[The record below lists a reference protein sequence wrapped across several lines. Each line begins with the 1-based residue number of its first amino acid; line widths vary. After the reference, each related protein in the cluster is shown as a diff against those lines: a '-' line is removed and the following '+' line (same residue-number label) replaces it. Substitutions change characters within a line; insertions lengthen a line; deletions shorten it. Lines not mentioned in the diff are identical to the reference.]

1 MSDLAHSL
9 ALLQLGDSFFP
20 SGATSFSWGLETLRA
35 DGLVVRAADVEALIE
50 GQIRHRWA
58 SFDRPALIA
67 SYRASGDLD
76 RIADVDREI
85 DAATLAREAR
95 DGGRRI
101 GSALLKVH
109 AGMGTPGAVDY
120 RERVQ
125 RGDACGQMT
134 AVHGLIGHATGLDE
148 TAVCALS
155 AYGLAVGT
163 IGAALRVGLL
173 GHVEGQ
179 AILARM
185 RAVVDEA
192 VASPLPAVDAC
203 HAYTP
208 MAEIAM
214 MRHETGSGRMFAS

>member
-1 MSDLAHSL
+1 
-9 ALLQLGDSFFP
+9 
-20 SGATSFSWGLETLRA
+20 
-35 DGLVVRAADVEALIE
+35 
-50 GQIRHRWA
+50 
-58 SFDRPALIA
+58 
-67 SYRASGDLD
+67 
-76 RIADVDREI
+76 
-85 DAATLAREAR
+85 
-95 DGGRRI
+95 
-101 GSALLKVH
+101 
-109 AGMGTPGAVDY
+109 MGTPGAAGY